1 MGAVRLRGSAWILP
15 ETAETKELFEWL
27 AQEVQS
33 VRGEA
38 TLLRVERI
46 ETMRD
51 EQVTA
56 LFHTARAEEYEDV
69 VRGSRAVLAQPDRA
83 KPGRLLDIGVRA
95 AHRRRDAARGHQ
107 IARPEI
113 VG

>member
-15 ETAETKELFEWL
+15 ETAQAKELFEWL

-46 ETMRD
+46 QTMRE

-56 LFHTARAEEYEDV
+56 LFHTARAEEYEDA
-69 VRGSRAVLAQPDRA
+69 VRGSWEVLAQLDRP
-83 KPGRLLDIGVRA
+83 KP
-95 AHRRRDAARGHQ
+95 AHRASFAEARAQ
-107 IARPEI
+107 RA
-113 VG
+113 